1 MLLMDRIGCEPDLT
15 FPPGGVRRVVQALF
29 DEAWERDNLKT
40 LSRIM
45 NRDECLA
52 ITHRITPITLMRA
65 RRVAFRLGV
74 KLIDLLEGSI
84 QETAGVLDPAW
95 TERLPRMMRPKRR
108 SARHD
113 RKRLAAGL
121 KKILKEDPQP
131 PPPLSRVAKDLSV
144 STGCL
149 RYHFPIP
156 AKEIL
161 RRHRDWRRSLTER
174 KKLEAR
180 SAVLSYIAHNDGI
193 RPTSNKGILREL
205 RRETKLPK
213 DTLRHEIA
221 LASMPR
227 RPLSTLK
234 VSHGN

>member
-1 MLLMDRIGCEPDLT
+1 
-15 FPPGGVRRVVQALF
+15 
-29 DEAWERDNLKT
+29 
-40 LSRIM
+40 
-45 NRDECLA
+45 
-52 ITHRITPITLMRA
+52 
-65 RRVAFRLGV
+65 VAFRLGV
-74 KLIDLLEGSI
+74 QLIDLLGGSSR
-84 QETAGVLDPAW
+84 ETAGVLDPAW

-131 PPPLSRVAKDLSV
+131 PPPLSRVAKDLGV

-156 AKEIL
+156 AKEVL

-193 RPTSNKGILREL
+193 RPTSNKGMLREL

-221 LASMPR
+221 RASMPR
-227 RPLSTLK
+227 RQRSTLE
-234 VSHGN
+234 VARGT